1 MGHVRISTVVRGL
14 AVLAVAGALP
24 AVPVA
29 GNAQETAASSPAAAA
44 RIGGQAPP
52 GEVVT
57 LPTGERVVL
66 ASGAGGRAVRSVQ
79 RAAGTALGPASEPA
93 RVSTMAVGDHFYVV
107 PDEAMP
113 YVGRQLDL
121 AMFDVAAP
129 VAELHVQWAPG
140 ARAHAVPGLDLQPA
154 GAGRSTAR
162 IADPAAFGAALA
174 EATRDARAAAVRPGA
189 APGAQAAALADG
201 GPLAGI
207 QAVHPGIQAVHA
219 GAPAADPAPTASPQ
233 FPLATLT
240 VRGLDTL
247 GAPAF
252 SGTVT
257 VTNAEDVQ
265 RFSSLQAFA
274 DGQVSFSV
282 PLGHYSIGVAI
293 TTYDAGHEYLG
304 DALLF
309 FPQIDVTENGTVV
322 TAEAGAARTVVPV
335 PATPDPSKLE
345 QLQATYSRV
354 SAAGYDSTT
363 AYMMFGGSPELSV
376 TPTAP
381 VSIGEVH
388 WYTYFRL
395 NSPSTAA
402 TPYLYDLVFPSDTG
416 VPAQFP
422 TAVPARE
429 LARVDATYA
438 AEAGPATINTS
449 RASFQYWEK
458 FPIRFASTAVAPL
471 RRTEYVSALPDVS
484 WIGTALA
491 RPEEGNGLAQ
501 TPLTAY
507 AAGEHAAD
515 NYLRAPAVPGVDRGT
530 VRAEPCAIC
539 RQGDR
544 LLLNLRPWTDA
555 GGHAVQMAATDTTTA
570 TVGSRLYADGTL
582 VADGTSP
589 TGEVTVP
596 AGAER
601 LKLELDTNVSAPWT
615 TTASRV
621 TTAWTWNTAAPTGSP
636 PEGRTCSRPD
646 QPCAFQPLLFAEYA
660 AGADTTNAVPAG
672 IATPLTVVVR
682 HQAYDEAPAADHLTL
697 EVSGDDGATWA
708 PVTAAAAGG
717 GRFTAT
723 VTPAAGTGFLSLRIN
738 ATDPLGG
745 TLDQT
750 VVRALRVAG

>member
-1 MGHVRISTVVRGL
+1 MGRVRISTVVRGL
-14 AVLAVAGALP
+14 AVLAVVGALP
-24 AVPVA
+24 AVPIA
-29 GNAQETAASSPAAAA
+29 GNAQETPASSQAATA

-52 GEVVT
+52 DRVVT

-79 RAAGTALGPASEPA
+79 RAAGTALGPASEPV
-93 RVSTMAVGDHFYVV
+93 RVRTMAVGDHFYVV
-107 PDEAMP
+107 PDEALP
-113 YVGRQLDL
+113 YLGRQLDV

-129 VAELHVQWAPG
+129 VAELQVQWAPG
-140 ARAHAVPGLDLQPA
+140 ADAHAVPGLDLRPA
-154 GAGRSTAR
+154 AAGRSTAR
-162 IADPAAFGAALA
+162 IVDPAAFGVALA
-174 EATRDARAAAVRPGA
+174 KATRDARAVAVRPGA
-189 APGAQAAALADG
+189 ALGAQAAASAAA

-207 QAVHPGIQAVHA
+207 QSVHPGV
-219 GAPAADPAPTASPQ
+219 PAADPAPTASPQ

-252 SGTVT
+252 SGAVT

-265 RFSSLQAFA
+265 RFSSLQTFV

-282 PLGHYSIGVAI
+282 PLGHYSIGVSI
-293 TTYDAGHEYLG
+293 TTYDADNKYLG

-309 FPQIDVTENGTVV
+309 FPQIDITENGTVV
-322 TAEAGAARTVVPV
+322 TADAGTARTVVPV
-335 PATPDPSKLE
+335 PATPDPSTLE

-363 AYMMFGGSPELSV
+363 AFMLVGGSPELSV

-395 NSPSTAA
+395 NSPSTAT

-422 TAVPARE
+422 AAVPARG
-429 LARVDATYA
+429 LAVVDATYA
-438 AEAGPATINTS
+438 AEAGRATINTS

-484 WIGTALA
+484 WIGTVLA
-491 RPEEGNGLAQ
+491 RPQESNGLAQ

-507 AAGEHAAD
+507 AAGEHAVD
-515 NYLRAPAVPGVDRGT
+515 NYLMAPAVAGVDRGT
-530 VRAEPCAIC
+530 VRAEPCPIC
-539 RQGDR
+539 RQDDQ
-544 LLLNLRPWTDA
+544 LLLNLHPWTDA

-570 TVGSRLYADGTL
+570 TVQSRLYADGTL
-582 VADGTSP
+582 VAEGTSP
-589 TGEVTVP
+589 TGEVTIP
-596 AGAER
+596 AAAKR
-601 LKLELDTNVSAPWT
+601 MKLELDTAVSAPWT

-621 TTAWTWNTAAPTGSP
+621 TTAWTWNTAAPTGSLP
-636 PEGRTCSRPD
+636 DGRTCSRPD

-660 AGADTTNAVPAG
+660 AGVDTTNAVPAG
-672 IATPLTVVVR
+672 VATPLTVVVR
-682 HQAYDEAPAADHLTL
+682 HQAYDTAPAADHLSL

-708 PVTAAAAGG
+708 PVTAAAAGQ

-745 TLDQT
+745 ILDQT